1 MEVRAASRAAREN
14 MIRIAISLSM
24 KHGNGDELTAY
35 QIANKIGMRPQSP
48 RFRDILS
55 TMVRDGK
62 LLCREVGDC
71 NLPKSGGK
79 RFMYSLPKSM
89 QPVRREV
96 VIKSGGVPV
105 GQLSLFDINKN

>member
-14 MIRIAISLSM
+14 MVRIAISLSI
-24 KHGNGDELTAY
+24 KNGNGDELSAY

-62 LLCREVGDC
+62 LICREVQDC
-71 NLPKSGGK
+71 NLPRSGGR
-79 RFMYSLPKSM
+79 RFMYSLPKEA
-89 QPVRREV
+89 QPAKREV
-96 VIKSGGVPV
+96 TVKRGGVPV
-105 GQLSLFDINKN
+105 GQLSLFDVAKN